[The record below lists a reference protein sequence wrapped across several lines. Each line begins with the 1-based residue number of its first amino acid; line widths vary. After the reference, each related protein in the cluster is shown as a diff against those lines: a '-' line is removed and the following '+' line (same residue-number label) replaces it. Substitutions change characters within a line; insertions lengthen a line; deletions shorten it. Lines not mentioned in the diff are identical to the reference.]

1 MPSISFLN
9 HLGAL
14 LTLWLL
20 LCCGAPAAENGR
32 ILMVTEATFPPYEF
46 RDGNTILGIDPEI
59 MREVARRTGREL
71 VIEDMSFDSVIT
83 AVVSGKADVAASG
96 ITVTPERRRKVDFSI
111 PYVEAA
117 QVIIV
122 PKGSPIRKREDIRG
136 KRIGVQHGA
145 TGDIYVTRNIQQPER
160 FPNGALAVA
169 AVAAGKVDAAVIDQD
184 PAKMYVAGNERLEI
198 LPEPLTSESYAIA
211 VRKGDTVLLQDI
223 NDTIAALKASG
234 KLEEIRNA
242 YAAMQVK
249 SAAGPEQH
257 ASGGGWLENTWLD
270 LKESFYVNFM
280 QEGRWKYLT
289 NGFLVTVEVSFFS
302 VLLGILVGFVVAVIR
317 ATHDK
322 TGNLRF
328 LNALCKLYLTVIR
341 GTPVV
346 VQLLMIYFVI
356 FGSVDVSKVLVAVV
370 AFGFNSGAYVA
381 EIIRGGIMS
390 IDKGQFEA
398 GRSLGLG
405 YAQTMIYIILPQ
417 AFKNVLPSLGN
428 EFIVLLKETSV
439 SGYIALQDLTKSVPA
454 VNDVTTKIDRGEV
467 VFIVGP
473 SGSGKSTFLRCLN
486 LLEEPTSG
494 EIRFKGKL
502 ITSPGTDVNQFRQHV
517 GMVFQHF
524 NLFPHLT
531 ILENITIAPV
541 KTGRSSRK
549 EAADQAETLL
559 QRIGLYGKRHSYP
572 LQLSG
577 GQKQRIAIVRALVMN
592 PDVILFDE
600 PTSALDPE
608 MVGEVLSLMKD
619 LAQGGLTMVVVTHE
633 IGFAR
638 EVASRVLFMDKGKI
652 VEEGPPAQVIDHPA
666 NPRLKEFFSKVL

>member
-198 LPEPLTSESYAIA
+198 LPEPLTSES
-211 VRKGDTVLLQDI
+211 
-223 NDTIAALKASG
+223 SG

-439 SGYIALQDLTKSVPA
+439 SGYIALQDLTKGGDIIRSQTYTAFMPLTAVALIYLSV
-454 VNDVTTKIDRGEV
+454 VML
-467 VFIVGP
+467 F
-473 SGSGKSTFLRCLN
+473 SWML
-486 LLEEPTSG
+486 
-494 EIRFKGKL
+494 GKL
-502 ITSPGTDVNQFRQHV
+502 
-517 GMVFQHF
+517 
-524 NLFPHLT
+524 
-531 ILENITIAPV
+531 E
-541 KTGRSSRK
+541 RK
-549 EAADQAETLL
+549 
-559 QRIGLYGKRHSYP
+559 
-572 LQLSG
+572 
-577 GQKQRIAIVRALVMN
+577 
-592 PDVILFDE
+592 
-600 PTSALDPE
+600 
-608 MVGEVLSLMKD
+608 
-619 LAQGGLTMVVVTHE
+619 
-633 IGFAR
+633 
-638 EVASRVLFMDKGKI
+638 
-652 VEEGPPAQVIDHPA
+652 
-666 NPRLKEFFSKVL
+666 LKNNE